1 MFYLAFFR
9 LSFYHSLWFRCLKLW
24 MLMPE
29 FLYENIFFL
38 FVFLVVFSIFMLK
51 GWICCLTGLIYFP
64 NFFFCE
70 WQVYENMEVKKRVA
84 LSNPYGNWIKENL
97 RSLKSENFLS
107 SSVMENDAVLRHQ
120 QWEFYVDFALGL
132 YPWWGNFC
140 FKVLPF

>member
-1 MFYLAFFR
+1 MLNTLFDR
-9 LSFYHSLWFRCLKLW
+9 LNLLSK
-24 MLMPE
+24 P
-29 FLYENIFFL
+29 
-38 FVFLVVFSIFMLK
+38 
-51 GWICCLTGLIYFP
+51 
-64 NFFFCE
+64 FFFCE

-132 YPWWGNFC
+132 YPWRGNFC
-140 FKVLPF
+140 FKVFAFLNPIDLIALLTVIV